1 MTPTSSR
8 PRPGRRP
15 GRRPGPTETREAILT
30 AARELF
36 AEKGYDGASI
46 RAIARAADVD
56 PALVHHFFG
65 AKEEL
70 FVAAVRFPVNPA
82 EVLPYVL
89 SGPRESIGL
98 RMAQM
103 FLRAWG
109 RPEARGPLIGV
120 LRSSMTNE
128 QAAEMLRQF
137 VSATILARV
146 AERFEIPL
154 VRIEAAAAQMIGVA
168 FLRYVLR
175 VEPIASVPD
184 DELVELVGPTLQRY
198 FDGS

>member
-1 MTPTSSR
+1 L
-8 PRPGRRP
+8 
-15 GRRPGPTETREAILT
+15 A

-65 AKEEL
+65 TKEEL

-89 SGPRESIGL
+89 GGPRESIGR
-98 RMAQM
+98 RMAQT
-103 FLRAWG
+103 FLREWG
-109 RPEARGPLIGV
+109 RPEARGPLISL

-128 QAAEMLRQF
+128 QAAELLRQF
-137 VSATILARV
+137 VSAAILARV
-146 AERFEIPL
+146 GERLDVPL

-168 FLRYVLR
+168 FLRYVLQ
-175 VEPIASVPD
+175 VEPIASATD
-184 DELVELVGPTLQRY
+184 DELVELFAPTLQRY
-198 FDGS
+198 FDGP

>member
-1 MTPTSSR
+1 
-8 PRPGRRP
+8 
-15 GRRPGPTETREAILT
+15 LT
-30 AARELF
+30 AARDLF

-65 AKEEL
+65 TKEAL
-70 FVAAVRFPVNPA
+70 FVAAMEFPVNPA

-89 SGPRESIGL
+89 GGPREGIGR

-103 FLRAWG
+103 FLREWG
-109 RPEARGPLIGV
+109 RPDARGPLIGL

-128 QAAEMLRQF
+128 QGAELLRQF
-137 VSATILARV
+137 VSAAILSRV
-146 AERFEIPL
+146 GERFDVPL

-175 VEPIASVPD
+175 VEPIASASD
-184 DELVELVGPTLQRY
+184 DELIDLLAPTLQRY

>member
-1 MTPTSSR
+1 
-8 PRPGRRP
+8 
-15 GRRPGPTETREAILT
+15 LT

-36 AEKGYDGASI
+36 TEKGYDGASI

-65 AKEEL
+65 AKEAL
-70 FVAAVRFPVNPA
+70 FVAAMEFPVNPA

-89 SGPRESIGL
+89 GGPRESIGR
-98 RMAQM
+98 RMAHM
-103 FLRAWG
+103 FLREWG
-109 RPEARGPLIGV
+109 RPDARGPLIGL

-137 VSATILARV
+137 VSAAILSRV
-146 AERFEIPL
+146 GEHFDVPL

-175 VEPIASVPD
+175 VEPIASIPD
-184 DELVELVGPTLQRY
+184 DELVELLAPTLQRY